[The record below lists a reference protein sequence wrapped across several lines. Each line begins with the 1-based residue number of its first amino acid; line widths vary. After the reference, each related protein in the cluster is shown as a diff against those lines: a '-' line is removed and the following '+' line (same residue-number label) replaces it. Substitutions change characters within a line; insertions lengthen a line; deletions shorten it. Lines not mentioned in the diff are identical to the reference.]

1 MPKRNLQGRVV
12 PMARPNQ
19 LGTMGTGNPG
29 WLERSLMSQTLQTLQ
44 TEYLQ
49 AFERCTVRTES
60 MGLVHGIVKRMVD
73 LRSHYEAIE
82 KATTVPWWFVG
93 ILHYKE
99 WNFREPDLFEKQM
112 AEALVAKKYH
122 QAKTRTLAA
131 YLWGFDLWNG
141 FQDGSGDDSTW
152 VWGSTNIVDNKPSP
166 MGAAGILK
174 HLSNQGVVQLPAA
187 SQPAATPAATAAVS
201 KNGAKPTATSKP
213 IKTSRKKLPVM
224 YFSQRDNAV
233 QAHRTCN
240 TASCWMGALYMK
252 TSLWDACGQDQNAD
266 LNFYLPKVETYGDT
280 TDHGAQ
286 TRALDS
292 MGVQSEWHTALSM
305 KDVKAEIDAGRPV
318 VLGVLHK
325 GHVSAPRGGGHMIL
339 AVGYDDSGMFIHD
352 PYGDMDLVNG
362 GYPDSTDGS
371 YRHYSYKN
379 LGARF
384 EVEGPGSGWGRIFK
398 GSRK

>member
-1 MPKRNLQGRVV
+1 
-12 PMARPNQ
+12 
-19 LGTMGTGNPG
+19 
-29 WLERSLMSQTLQTLQ
+29 MSQKLKADIHA
-44 TEYLQ
+44 EYQQ
-49 AFERCTVRTES
+49 AFDQCTVRSES
-60 MGLVHGIVKRMVD
+60 LGLVQGLTKRMVD
-73 LRSHYEAIE
+73 LRSHYEAVE

-99 WNFREPDLFEKQM
+99 WNFREPALFEKQV
-112 AEALVAKKYH
+112 AEVLIAKKYH
-122 QAKTRTLAA
+122 QAATRTLAA

-141 FQDGSGDDSTW
+141 FQDGSGTESSW
-152 VWGSTNIVDNKPSP
+152 VWGSTNVLAKKNSE

-174 HLSNQGVVQLPAA
+174 HLQKQGLVKAA
-187 SQPAATPAATAAVS
+187 APAATAKSVKPAAKVAAP
-201 KNGAKPTATSKP
+201 KAATPKVTAPKAATAKPAK
-213 IKTSRKKLPVM
+213 KGKKKLPVM
-224 YFSQRDNAV
+224 YFSQRDNAA

-252 TSLWDACGQDQNAD
+252 TSLWEDCDEDENAD

-286 TRALDS
+286 TRALSSLGVDS
-292 MGVQSEWHTALSM
+292 AWHTTLSM
-305 KDVKAEIDAGRPV
+305 KDVKKEIDAGRPV

-325 GHVSAPRGGGHMIL
+325 GHVSSPRGGGHMIL

-352 PYGDMDLVNG
+352 PYGEMDLVNG
-362 GYPDSTDGS
+362 GYPGSTDGS

-384 EVEGPGSGWGRIFK
+384 EVEGPGSGWGRLFK